1 MSYKELAQMLKRLQK
16 KKDRLVEL
24 RARAYKTTA
33 GFSGNVSHSG
43 NTDRVGYNAAEI
55 ADLINEIEAEKA
67 ACVKAVSS
75 LSDQEYIPNCIVMRL
90 IIGYKWQEVAKK
102 VDDSADKIKMAC
114 RRYKW
119 DISDTIIS
127 EWNYDIAQK
136 RL

>member
-24 RARAYKTTA
+24 RARACKTTA
-33 GFSGNVSHSG
+33 GLSGNVSHSG

-55 ADLINEIEAEKA
+55 ADLKNEIETEKA
-67 ACVKAVSS
+67 ACVKAVAS

-90 IIGYKWQEVAKK
+90 IIGYKWQEIAKK

>member
-1 MSYKELAQMLKRLQK
+1 MTYKELAQMLKRLQK
-16 KKDRLVEL
+16 KKSRLVEL
-24 RARAYKTTA
+24 RARACKTTA
-33 GFSGNVSHSG
+33 GSSGNVSHSG
-43 NTDRVGYNAAEI
+43 NTDLVGYNAAEI

-90 IIGYKWQEVAKK
+90 IIGYKWQEIAKK

-127 EWNYDIAQK
+127 ELNYDIAER

>member
-33 GFSGNVSHSG
+33 GLSCNVSHSG
-43 NTDRVGYNAAEI
+43 NTDRVGYKAAEI

-119 DISDTIIS
+119 DISDIINS
-127 EWNYDIAQK
+127 EWFYDIAQK

>member
-24 RARAYKTTA
+24 RARACKTTA
-33 GFSGNVSHSG
+33 GFSGNVSRSG

-119 DISDTIIS
+119 DISDIINS
-127 EWNYDIAQK
+127 EWFYDIAQK